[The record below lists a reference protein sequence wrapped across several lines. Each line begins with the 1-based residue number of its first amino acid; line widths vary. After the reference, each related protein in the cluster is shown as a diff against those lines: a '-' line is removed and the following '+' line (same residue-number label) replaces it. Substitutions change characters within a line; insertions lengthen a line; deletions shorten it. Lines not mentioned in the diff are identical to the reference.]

1 MPDTIITIGDY
12 GFNNCTNLIDIEI
25 PINITNNNIKIA
37 GNIDKVLIEFVEI
50 KENIIDKAKVMT
62 NTVMNHLIFELFLF
76 LLFLLLVFFTPV
88 EEVLFF
94 LSFEFELTSK
104 LTILYKMLLKP
115 NISIVSKHYR
125 C

>member
-1 MPDTIITIGDY
+1 MSKK
-12 GFNNCTNLIDIEI
+12 I

-62 NTVMNHLIFELFLF
+62 NTVMNHLIFELLFF

-88 EEVLFF
+88 
-94 LSFEFELTSK
+94 
-104 LTILYKMLLKP
+104 
-115 NISIVSKHYR
+115 
-125 C
+125 